1 MFDKPADYATAKLST
16 LANPESLGHIKLDS
30 TSFTGEAASLE
41 PLKNEQGKTYYNLTT
56 EGTFGF
62 EFFAAS
68 TSSEMLTEF
77 FGAET
82 ISDTFTGENGIPA
95 SATVLGLMHKPA
107 ILERPIMIVNDT
119 ADRSIIIPRAKI
131 VANLEMDGK
140 EVGIRVNVS
149 AEGYRHGKPENG
161 NVRRGRTCLHLI
173 RAGVDSPSLLTFFIM
188 DEKRPTKD
196 CAQD

>member
-1 MFDKPADYATAKLST
+1 MAIGKIEALNKHFVGQSDIIMFDKPENYATAKLST
-16 LANPESLGHIKLDS
+16 LENPKSLGHIKLDS

-77 FGAET
+77 FEAEN
-82 ISDTFTGENGIPA
+82 ISDTFTGGNGIPA
-95 SATVLGLMHKPA
+95 DATVLGLMHKPA
-107 ILERPIMIVNDT
+107 VLERPIMIVNDT

-149 AEGYRHGKPENG
+149 AEAID
-161 NVRRGRTCLHLI
+161 T
-173 RAGVDSPSLLTFFIM
+173 
-188 DEKRPTKD
+188 EKLKTVMFVEGEL
-196 CAQD
+196 AYT

>member
-1 MFDKPADYATAKLST
+1 MAIDKIEALNKHFVGQSDIIMFDKPADYATAKLST

-30 TSFTGEAASLE
+30 TSFTGEAASIE
-41 PLKNEQGKTYYNLTT
+41 PLRNEQGKTYYNLTT

-82 ISDTFTGENGIPA
+82 ISDTFTGDNGIPA

-119 ADRSIIIPRAKI
+119 ADRSIVIPRAKI

-149 AEGYRHGKPENG
+149 AEA
-161 NVRRGRTCLHLI
+161 I
-173 RAGVDSPSLLTFFIM
+173 D
-188 DEKRPTKD
+188 TKNLKTVMFVEGELAYTTD
-196 CAQD
+196 N

>member
-1 MFDKPADYATAKLST
+1 MAIGKIEALNKHFVGQSDIIMFAKPADYATAKLST
-16 LANPESLGHIKLDS
+16 LASPESLGHIKLDS

-41 PLKNEQGKTYYNLTT
+41 PLKNEKGKAYYNLAT

-82 ISDTFTGENGIPA
+82 ISDSFTGDNGIPE

-107 ILERPIMIVNDT
+107 VLERPIMIVNDT

-149 AEGYRHGKPENG
+149 AEA
-161 NVRRGRTCLHLI
+161 I
-173 RAGVDSPSLLTFFIM
+173 D
-188 DEKRPTKD
+188 TKNLKTVMFVEGELAYTD
-196 CAQD
+196 DA

>member
-1 MFDKPADYATAKLST
+1 MAIGKIEALNKHFVGQSDIIMFDKPADYATATLSA

-41 PLKNEQGKTYYNLTT
+41 PLKNEQGKAYYILAT

-82 ISDTFTGENGIPA
+82 ISDTFTGDNGIPA
-95 SATVLGLMHKPA
+95 SAAVLGLMHKPA

-119 ADRSIIIPRAKI
+119 ADRSIVIPRAKI

-149 AEGYRHGKPENG
+149 AEA
-161 NVRRGRTCLHLI
+161 I
-173 RAGVDSPSLLTFFIM
+173 D
-188 DEKRPTKD
+188 TKTLKTVMFVEGELAYTKSD
-196 CAQD
+196 N

>member
-1 MFDKPADYATAKLST
+1 MAIGKIEELNKHFVGQSDIIMFDKPADYATAKLST

-41 PLKNEQGKTYYNLTT
+41 PLKNEKGKTYYNLAT

-82 ISDTFTGENGIPA
+82 ISDTFTGDNGIPA

-107 ILERPIMIVNDT
+107 VLERPIMIVNDT

-149 AEGYRHGKPENG
+149 AEA
-161 NVRRGRTCLHLI
+161 I
-173 RAGVDSPSLLTFFIM
+173 D
-188 DEKRPTKD
+188 TKNLKTVMFVEGEL
-196 CAQD
+196 AYT

>member
-1 MFDKPADYATAKLST
+1 MAIGKIEALNKHFVGQSDIIMFDKPADYATAKLST
-16 LANPESLGHIKLDS
+16 LANPKSLGHIKLDS

-41 PLKNEQGKTYYNLTT
+41 PLKNEKGKIYYNLTT

-82 ISDTFTGENGIPA
+82 ISDTFTGDNGIPA

-140 EVGIRVNVS
+140 EIGIRVNVS
-149 AEGYRHGKPENG
+149 AEAIDTVNLKT
-161 NVRRGRTCLHLI
+161 VMF
-173 RAGVDSPSLLTFFIM
+173 VDGELAYT
-188 DEKRPTKD
+188 
-196 CAQD
+196 

>member
-1 MFDKPADYATAKLST
+1 MAIGKIEALNKHFVGQSDIIMFGAVADYAAAKVST
-16 LANPESLGHIKLDS
+16 LASPESLGHIKLDS

-77 FGAET
+77 FGAEA
-82 ISDTFTGENGIPA
+82 ISDTFTGANGIPTG
-95 SATVLGLMHKPA
+95 ATMLGLMHKPA
-107 ILERPIMIVNDT
+107 ILERPILIANDT
-119 ADRSIIIPRAKI
+119 GSRSILVPRARV

-140 EVGIRVNVS
+140 EVGVRVTVS
-149 AEGYRHGKPENG
+149 AEAIDTANLKT
-161 NVRRGRTCLHLI
+161 VM
-173 RAGVDSPSLLTFFIM
+173 FI
-188 DEKRPTKD
+188 EGELAYT
-196 CAQD
+196 